1 MCAGASAGGGGAAG
15 LATNL
20 FTVFLMRPTPG
31 GNTEIKTDERCATLL
46 AQTQTRRE
54 ADAEPHDNC
63 GLGCREVAGAKWMD
77 CDEYLEQST
86 SRMPPG
92 GVYYTLNELA
102 IAAFDGPPRPHFNYF
117 S

>member
-46 AQTQTRRE
+46 AL
-54 ADAEPHDNC
+54 DAEPKRNRDWLPRVAAL
-63 GLGCREVAGAKWMD
+63 GLQGGCRGEV
-77 CDEYLEQST
+77 
-86 SRMPPG
+86 
-92 GVYYTLNELA
+92 
-102 IAAFDGPPRPHFNYF
+102 DGLR
-117 S
+117 

>member
-1 MCAGASAGGGGAAG
+1 
-15 LATNL
+15 
-20 FTVFLMRPTPG
+20 
-31 GNTEIKTDERCATLL
+31 
-46 AQTQTRRE
+46 
-54 ADAEPHDNC
+54 
-63 GLGCREVAGAKWMD
+63 MD

-102 IAAFDGPPRPHFNYF
+102 IAAFDGTTLPKRF